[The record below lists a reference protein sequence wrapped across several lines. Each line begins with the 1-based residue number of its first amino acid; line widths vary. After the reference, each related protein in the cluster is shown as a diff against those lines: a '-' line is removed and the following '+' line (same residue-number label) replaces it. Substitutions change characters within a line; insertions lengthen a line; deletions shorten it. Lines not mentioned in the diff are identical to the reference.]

1 MILKNSKIGI
11 SSEELSVRSLIYF
24 IMELQNLFK
33 YIGNYLLEVEET
45 IAIAE
50 SVTSGFLQFSFSQ
63 MKDASKFYKGGIT
76 AYTLDEKINLLHVD
90 ASEAEACDCVSPNI
104 AETMALN
111 VAKVFKTDWSIAV
124 TGYATPV
131 PESNRKLYAY
141 FAIVYKGQVILSEK
155 LDLHSRTKQVNA
167 QLYYTEFIL
176 GCFKLELDKHNEKRS
191 IS

>member
-45 IAIAE
+45 IAVAE

-76 AYTLDEKINLLHVD
+76 AYTPDEKINLLHVD